1 MVGFSKIRHFLPID
15 ILICLYNSPLLQYL
29 SPLLQYGIL
38 ILGLTYETYTR
49 PVFLLRKKT
58 FENFTSPSTVIFH
71 NLKILKLYDLFQ
83 LKLLNFVYES
93 FNKTSPTSFHYFFN
107 LVEPVHQHRTQ
118 QATRNDIFLTHKNTL
133 EYGLRSVRYSGAVL
147 E

>member
-15 ILICLYNSPLLQYL
+15 ILICFYNSLFSPLLH
-29 SPLLQYGIL
+29 YGIL

-49 PVFLLRKKT
+49 PVFLLPKKILRAIT
-58 FENFTSPSTVIFH
+58 FENFTSPCTVIFH

-93 FNKTSPTSFHYFFN
+93 FNKTSLHYFFN
-107 LVEPVHQHRTQ
+107 LVEPVHQHRTR
-118 QATRNDIFLTHKNTL
+118 QATRNDIFLTHKNAL
-133 EYGLRSVRYSGAVL
+133 EYGLRSARYSGAVL